1 MINSMKHTKSRK
13 AILEI
18 LSHAE
23 HPMNAMDILKADE
36 SGTLTLSTIYRALGA
51 FEQEGLVKKDV
62 SSHNRDALYC
72 IKEEE
77 HGHVLEC
84 VKCHKKVQLDYC
96 PFDEVNKEI
105 ERQTG
110 FELED
115 ENHILYGV
123 CADCRAKND

>member
-1 MINSMKHTKSRK
+1 MIVFMKHTKSRK
-13 AILEI
+13 AILDI
-18 LSHAE
+18 LDNAG
-23 HPMNAMDILKADE
+23 HPMNAMDILKAAS

-51 FEQEGLVKKDV
+51 FEQEGLVNKDV
-62 SSHNRDALYC
+62 SSHTRDALYS
-72 IKEEE
+72 IKEDE

-84 VKCHKKVQLDYC
+84 VKCHKKVHLNYC

-105 ERQTG
+105 EEKTG

-123 CADCRAKND
+123 CADCREKK